1 MARIFGVVLLLLGL
15 LLAGLQVKSLIMCN
29 YTYEKDYSNFW
40 ALADKSSTISAK
52 QQYITQFVSALE
64 TGYAKGEFS
73 DYNAVWLK
81 TPNNSFRA
89 NLAALK
95 TLAERLTEIQKMN
108 PSSFEYNTA
117 IQQITA
123 QEQGEAAPLL
133 HVIEGCYLKTSY
145 PLVWE
150 WLGALITMLE
160 VTLIVVGVVL
170 VIGDGFSDSF

>member
-1 MARIFGVVLLLLGL
+1 MAKIFGVVSLMLGLLLLGL
-15 LLAGLQVKSLIMCN
+15 QIQSCIMSN
-29 YTYEKDYSNFW
+29 YNYEKDYLSLWN
-40 ALADKSSTISAK
+40 LADKSSTIPAK

-64 TGYAKGEFS
+64 AGYAKGEFS

-81 TPNNSFRA
+81 TSNNSFKA

-108 PSSFEYNTA
+108 PSSFEYTTA

-133 HVIEGCYLKTSY
+133 HVIKGCYLKVNY
-145 PLVWE
+145 PLMWE
-150 WLGALITMLE
+150 WFIALVTLLE
-160 VTLIVVGVVL
+160 VILIITGMDL
-170 VIGDGFSDSF
+170 VICDDF